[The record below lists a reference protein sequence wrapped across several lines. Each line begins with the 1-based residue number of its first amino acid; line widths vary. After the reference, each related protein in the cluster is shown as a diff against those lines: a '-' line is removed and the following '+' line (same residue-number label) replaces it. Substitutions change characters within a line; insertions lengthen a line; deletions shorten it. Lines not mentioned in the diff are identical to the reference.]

1 MINHMKLVRLKLKYL
16 IDRIKIIEATQTIH
30 TAENLSINGYLKVST
45 LASSDFYER
54 IKFDQSK

>member
-1 MINHMKLVRLKLKYL
+1 MKLVRLKLKYL
-16 IDRIKIIEATQTIH
+16 IDRIKIIEATRTIH

>member
-16 IDRIKIIEATQTIH
+16 IDRIKIIEATRTIH

-45 LASSDFYER
+45 LASSDFHER